1 MAHQQPELPEIAN
14 EFFEQLVL
22 AHILK
27 ADDPEGFSNIRA
39 LLSDTCFT
47 KPAHRVI
54 WQSMCTVYD
63 AGSRIGP
70 HLVYLHA
77 SKNGHKE
84 ITPSFL
90 ADLTSGSPI
99 IGDLGPYCTEL
110 LDCETL
116 RRLYVANAEVN
127 SRIASRQG
135 TTSEIVRDIERTLA
149 NLGRKFRQ
157 SNEVRPSAIVERAG
171 GVQDFTT
178 PSTVG
183 SIQFPWP
190 RLQAFTGGL
199 RRKQVFV
206 IGGTPS
212 TGKTTIA
219 RNITAHCIFNLG
231 KRVRWALRESAN
243 EEILFLMAC
252 SRAHVDSRLV
262 RQGQKNDPVGRTAY
276 QDALR
281 QLTEDYDDL
290 LELDNHESATP
301 EGLAAWERRSR
312 SAGRPADLIVVDF
325 LQQVRG
331 VGKFKDKTEE
341 VDSIFRNIDPSQTY
355 KSVRLV
361 TGFS

>member
-1 MAHQQPELPEIAN
+1 VAHQQPELPEIAN

-39 LLSDTCFT
+39 LLSDACFT

-54 WQSMCTVYD
+54 WQAMCTVYD

-183 SIQFPWP
+183 SIQFPGLDF
-190 RLQAFTGGL
+190 RLSPGASPKAGVCDWGNAKHGQNNHCPQHHRSLHFQFGQAGSLGATGIGE
-199 RRKQVFV
+199 RR
-206 IGGTPS
+206 
-212 TGKTTIA
+212 
-219 RNITAHCIFNLG
+219 
-231 KRVRWALRESAN
+231 
-243 EEILFLMAC
+243 
-252 SRAHVDSRLV
+252 
-262 RQGQKNDPVGRTAY
+262 DPVS
-276 QDALR
+276 D
-281 QLTEDYDDL
+281 
-290 LELDNHESATP
+290 
-301 EGLAAWERRSR
+301 GL
-312 SAGRPADLIVVDF
+312 
-325 LQQVRG
+325 
-331 VGKFKDKTEE
+331 
-341 VDSIFRNIDPSQTY
+341 
-355 KSVRLV
+355 
-361 TGFS
+361 